1 MAIPFPKVKGRIG
14 AAGVDTPGASRRS
27 LRIPLAATANANPV
41 LTGVKIPAKAVV
53 SSVYVDMSSAASAT
67 DARLDVGITTATQ
80 GFLTGAS
87 VSSAGLRRASAA
99 SGSVTYGAL
108 MLDVNGLTPLPS
120 EYVAPSEVEVTYST
134 RSAASRLQGAIIIE
148 YRLLSA

>member
-14 AAGVDTPGASRRS
+14 AAGLDTPGVSRRT

-41 LTGVKIPAKAVV
+41 LTGARLPAKAVV
-53 SSVYVDMSSAASAT
+53 SGVFIDMSSVASAT
-67 DARLDVGITTATQ
+67 DARLDVGVSSSTQ
-80 GFLTGAS
+80 GFITGAS
-87 VSSAGLRRASAA
+87 VSSVGLRRASAA

-108 MLDVNGLTPLPS
+108 MLDVNGLTPLPA
-120 EYVAPSEVEVTYST
+120 EYVAPSDIEVTYST